1 MKRDYSNIK
10 PFRIL
15 ATFTAIAVAL
25 IVVFCYALPNDYDDS
40 RRTTPIK
47 RIRVV
52 GGGGSLSS
60 AYRFKD
66 INDTQIVAAQHFG
79 IVPLTKREDIDSIL
93 INQLK
98 RVESSNYYR
107 VDSLTHSVPY
117 LIPSAERLL
126 NTIAVNFQAKL
137 QEKGLAQYQ
146 FIVTSLLRTT
156 DDVRKLRRVNRN
168 AVKQSCHMYGTTF
181 DIAYNCFE
189 KVDSLPDFTGDE
201 ATHKVLINT
210 LGETLKELRDANR
223 CYIKYERG
231 QPCFHI
237 TTRE

>member
-1 MKRDYSNIK
+1 MNSDKSNRNI
-10 PFRIL
+10 FRTL
-15 ATFTAIAVAL
+15 ATFLSISTAL
-25 IVVFCYALPNDYDDS
+25 IVLFCYAVPTEFD
-40 RRTTPIK
+40 TTVKTPPAK
-47 RIRVV
+47 RLRIT
-52 GGGGSLSS
+52 GGGSNLNGM
-60 AYRFKD
+60 YRFKD
-66 INDTQIVAAQHFG
+66 VNDTQIVAAQNFG
-79 IVPLTKREDIDSIL
+79 IVPLMTRADLDSAIL
-93 INQLK
+93 GQLK
-98 RVESSNYYR
+98 RVESSNIFR

-117 LIPSAERLL
+117 LTPGAERLL
-126 NTIAVNFQAKL
+126 NTIAVNFQSKL

-189 KVDSLPDFTGDE
+189 KVDSMPDFTGTD
-201 ATHKVLINT
+201 ATYKVLVNT

-223 CYIKYERG
+223 CYVKFERG